1 VSRLDDIA
9 GRDDIFESISLGH
22 DTALLALAADHQD
35 SVVFLCHITHG
46 GVTANE
52 LARVDLEVELA
63 TEIEA
68 SLFLGLT
75 TAIGEENVRTKQ
87 NAIRMFRLKGFPSLN
102 SAGNRKHRASTHTL
116 TPYGFSPL
124 MYFIASTAA
133 GIGFPPLMRTPSMSK
148 ASAKSS
154 LVTAGG
160 LDMGVGI

>member
-1 VSRLDDIA
+1 MA
-9 GRDDIFESISLGH
+9 
-22 DTALLALAADHQD
+22 
-35 SVVFLCHITHG
+35 
-46 GVTANE
+46 ANE

-68 SLFLGLT
+68 SFFFGLT
-75 TAIGEENVRTKQ
+75 TAIGEENVRTGK
-87 NAIRMFRLKGFPSLN
+87 NEIRMICLKGFPALLC
-102 SAGNRKHRASTHTL
+102 AGNRIHRASTYTL

-160 LDMGVGI
+160 LDIGVGI